1 MLIALLALL
10 GVDLVVIV
18 VLVVLI
24 LARRRWVA
32 HQPGAFRGAIR
43 VTDRNVEDLPPR
55 WWHGYGRWVRDVLV
69 WTKAPLLLRNELIA
83 VDSAEQRATD
93 VAEVKRLGEH
103 PVVVRLAAGT
113 AIAEVAAHVEDTELI
128 HGPFRTPDDTP
139 TTPPVISGAWGTARS
154 NAPPH
159 GSGQADVARQAMGDL
174 SLRAR
179 NVMSRD
185 MVHLFRDIL
194 LFSGA

>member
-55 WWHGYGRWVRDVLV
+55 W
-69 WTKAPLLLRNELIA
+69 
-83 VDSAEQRATD
+83 
-93 VAEVKRLGEH
+93 
-103 PVVVRLAAGT
+103 
-113 AIAEVAAHVEDTELI
+113 
-128 HGPFRTPDDTP
+128 
-139 TTPPVISGAWGTARS
+139 
-154 NAPPH
+154 
-159 GSGQADVARQAMGDL
+159 
-174 SLRAR
+174 
-179 NVMSRD
+179 
-185 MVHLFRDIL
+185 
-194 LFSGA
+194 